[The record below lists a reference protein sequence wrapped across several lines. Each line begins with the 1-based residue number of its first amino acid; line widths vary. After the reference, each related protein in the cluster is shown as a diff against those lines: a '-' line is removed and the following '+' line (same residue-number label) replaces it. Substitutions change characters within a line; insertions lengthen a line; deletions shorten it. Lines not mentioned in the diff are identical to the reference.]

1 MNIKS
6 IILFCTIVL
15 CLLISCDPNSPY
27 APECITTTTTM
38 PDTDWTVMLYS
49 AGNCS
54 LKDKLM
60 GDLSE
65 IKAGTNNNT
74 TVIALADNIY
84 NTETSFCEAF
94 SGTRLYQIYNN
105 DARRLSGGDILPEIT
120 LGEDVNL
127 NTGDADT
134 FRRFVTFCKKYYPA
148 EKYAVFV
155 GGHGIGAIEEKKS
168 RSDEPLRAMAQDS
181 NNGNEDWIF
190 TAELTDAFDYN
201 ESIDLFVLDCCNMG
215 FAEVAY
221 QYRPGNDSFNTKYM
235 VASLPQQ
242 MGEGFPYD
250 SIFSNV
256 TPTMSAVDFG
266 KLILQKQTEYIN
278 SKAYWSWSYSQIMSM
293 ALYDCSKIEALKN
306 AIDET
311 VPYLANQ
318 KSLVQNT
325 AAKSCGY
332 WKRSYSYLQSTFDYM
347 FDIYDIF
354 TRLSDVSD
362 DLSAEARARCADV
375 ARLADET
382 VLASFLLKDPAA
394 LYQYPFE
401 ENRSGLAIFLPQ
413 TDYLWRETL
422 SYNAIDIVSSDTTMN
437 GYGNFA
443 WCSDGSTPSNN
454 IADNWFELLDSW
466 SDTTNDESGG
476 LNCYQY

>member
-1 MNIKS
+1 MKTKTVFLFS
-6 IILFCTIVL
+6 FILLCFLVSCPQPEGPTI
-15 CLLISCDPNSPY
+15 
-27 APECITTTTTM
+27 
-38 PDTDWTVMLYS
+38 PDTDWTVMIYS
-49 AGNCS
+49 AGDCS
-54 LKDKLM
+54 LSYYLM
-60 GDLSE
+60 QDLAE
-65 IKAGTNNNT
+65 IKTSTNNNM
-74 TVIALADNIY
+74 TVIALADTNL
-84 NTETSFCEAF
+84 NQETAFCEAYK
-94 SGTRLYQIYNN
+94 GTRLYQIYNN

-134 FRRFVTFCKKYYPA
+134 FRRFIRFCKTYYPA
-148 EKYAVFV
+148 KKYALFV
-155 GGHGIGAIEEKKS
+155 GGHGIGAVEEKVS
-168 RSDEPLRAMAQDS
+168 RSNEPLKAMAQDKG
-181 NNGNEDWIF
+181 NANEDWIF
-190 TAELTDAFDYN
+190 TAELTDAFDYD
-201 ESIDLFVLDCCNMG
+201 EPIDLLVLDCCTMG

-221 QYRPGNDSFNTKYM
+221 QYRPGNDSFNTQYM

-242 MGEGFPYD
+242 IGEGFFYD
-250 SIFSNV
+250 RIFSQV
-256 TPTMSAVDFG
+256 TPTMSPIEFG
-266 KLILQKQTEYIN
+266 KLILQQQENIEKENCSPYWGYYYTEIL
-278 SKAYWSWSYSQIMSM
+278 SM
-293 ALYDCSKIEALKN
+293 ALYDCSKIETLKN

-318 KSLVQNT
+318 KSLMQNT

-332 WKRSYSYLQSTFDYM
+332 WKRSYSQGAFDYM

-354 TRLSDVSD
+354 TRLSDASD

-382 VLASFLLKDPAA
+382 VLASFLLKDPNAS
-394 LYQYPFE
+394 YQYPFE

-413 TDYLWRETL
+413 ADYLWRETL
-422 SYNAIDIVSSDTTMN
+422 SYNAINIVSSDTTMN

-443 WCSDGSTPSNN
+443 WCIDGCEPSNN